1 MEQLYKQNKDF
12 RDYVDKYCRKHDKTV
27 DEAIKHE
34 LVREYGKM
42 CREEGNKV
50 E

>member
-1 MEQLYKQNKDF
+1 MERLYKQNKDF

-27 DEAIKHE
+27 DEVIKHE

-42 CREEGNKV
+42 CREKETV
-50 E
+50 I